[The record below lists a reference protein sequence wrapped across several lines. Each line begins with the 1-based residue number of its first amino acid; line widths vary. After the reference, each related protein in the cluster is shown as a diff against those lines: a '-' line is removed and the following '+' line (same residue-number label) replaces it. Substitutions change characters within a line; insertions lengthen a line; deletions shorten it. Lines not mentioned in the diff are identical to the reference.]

1 MTKPRLLRAIDQPL
15 SILRE
20 FVAFRWLKRRH
31 SNSQQHESK
40 SVQELRSFGISFVLG
55 SYNRFPLLVKAIDS
69 IRSHDVP
76 VPFEIIVI
84 DGGSTDGTMEWLS
97 GQKDII
103 SIIQH
108 NHGEFRGRPVE
119 RRSWGYFM
127 NLGFKIAQGKFILM
141 MSDDCVLLPN
151 AVTCAMA
158 RIRELERQNHNIV
171 GVAFYFRNWPLE
183 KDYYVQKTLGGKLMV
198 NHGLFL
204 KTAIESVGWADEERY
219 IFYKA
224 DSDLCLKLW
233 QAGYTIVDAPGAFVE
248 HYVDP
253 SETLRVS
260 NNTTLGYDRKTY
272 LRRWGSQ
279 FSVQDCG
286 RVTISFDDPSHTAE
300 KTFGD
305 LSAAPVS
312 RQVC

>member
-1 MTKPRLLRAIDQPL
+1 MTKQRLLKAIDQPL
-15 SILRE
+15 RALRE
-20 FVAFRWLKRRH
+20 FVAFRWLQQRQSR
-31 SNSQQHESK
+31 SQQYESK
-40 SVQELRSFGISFVLG
+40 SVHELQSLGISFVLG

-76 VPFEIIVI
+76 VPFEMIVI
-84 DGGSTDGTMEWLS
+84 DGGSTDGTMEWLG

-127 NLGFKIAQGKFILM
+127 NLGFKIAQGRFILM
-141 MSDDCVLLPN
+141 LSDDCVLLPN
-151 AVTCAMA
+151 AVTCAFE
-158 RIRELERQNHNIV
+158 RIREIERQNHKIG

-204 KTAIESVGWADEERY
+204 RTAIESVGWADEERY
-219 IFYKA
+219 VFYKA
-224 DSDLCLKLW
+224 DGDLCLKLW
-233 QAGYTIVDAPGAFVE
+233 QAGYIIVDAPGAFVE
-248 HYVDP
+248 HCVDP
-253 SETLRVS
+253 SEPIRAA
-260 NNTTLGYDRKTY
+260 NNTTLGYDRKAY
-272 LRRWGSQ
+272 LRRWSDQ
-279 FSVQDCG
+279 FSLKDIG
-286 RVTISFDDPSHTAE
+286 RVTISYNDASNTAE

-305 LSAAPVS
+305 LSAEPKLA
-312 RQVC
+312 R